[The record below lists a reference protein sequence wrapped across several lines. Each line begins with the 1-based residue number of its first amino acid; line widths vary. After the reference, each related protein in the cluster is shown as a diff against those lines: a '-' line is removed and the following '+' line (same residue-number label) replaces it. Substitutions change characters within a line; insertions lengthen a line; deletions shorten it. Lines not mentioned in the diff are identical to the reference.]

1 MVCLDH
7 AEGGVVLALV
17 HSIQPPLAFFRKRH
31 IFWHKLKVFDAAL
44 GNDQLD
50 ILDFSRRGIA
60 CELADLGDIVV
71 KEPILQVGV
80 EGAGLEETVTQKHH
94 AVFVIS
100 VFKEY
105 ACIKKCLAV
114 PDHVLDLGFFFLC
127 HKVVRFGFL
136 HANSICREAT
146 DAVTDD
152 EDGFLG
158 KLDGV
163 LDATECQCDIRL
175 PRGLVGGGISRQVA
189 RAPRHHIG
197 IERLG
202 NEEATTV
209 TARACT
215 SFVANVVNSVDIE
228 AVGVEVFT
236 DLLTGNVGGDGLVA
250 SLVRARFGIVFE
262 ILTDQHIQDGFFHGG
277 ITVLVLVGHLY
288 GNQRRLAVH
297 ASDADVVFHIRVG
310 HAVTVQNVA
319 VAVGLVQLDG
329 AVEGKVHNG
338 AAE

>member
-1 MVCLDH
+1 M
-7 AEGGVVLALV
+7 
-17 HSIQPPLAFFRKRH
+17 
-31 IFWHKLKVFDAAL
+31 
-44 GNDQLD
+44 
-50 ILDFSRRGIA
+50 
-60 CELADLGDIVV
+60 
-71 KEPILQVGV
+71 
-80 EGAGLEETVTQKHH
+80 
-94 AVFVIS
+94 
-100 VFKEY
+100 
-105 ACIKKCLAV
+105 
-114 PDHVLDLGFFFLC
+114 
-127 HKVVRFGFL
+127 RFGFL

-158 KLDGV
+158 KRDGV
-163 LDATECQCDIRL
+163 LDATESQCDIRL

-202 NEEATTV
+202 NEETATV
-209 TARACT
+209 TARARA
-215 SFVANVVNSVDIE
+215 SLISNVVNAIDIE

-236 DLLTGNVGGDGLVA
+236 DLLTGHVRGDGLVA

-262 ILTDQHIQDGFFHGG
+262 ILTDQHIRDRFFHGG
-277 ITVLVLVGHLY
+277 ITVLVLVGYLY
-288 GNQRRLAVH
+288 GDQRRLAVH